1 MVVDPLMKG
10 FNIIPAREQIGFDLH
25 HIGYALDKLTQIH
38 ADKFPETY
46 KPLREN
52 WYVDDLLSGDHTE
65 VGRDE
70 QIQAVEE
77 VLKRGGFPLKFIV
90 KSREKPAEK
99 ASTDGEILK

>member
-1 MVVDPLMKG
+1 M
-10 FNIIPAREQIGFDLH
+10 
-25 HIGYALDKLTQIH
+25 
-38 ADKFPETY
+38 
-46 KPLREN
+46 
-52 WYVDDLLSGDHTE
+52 DDLLSGDDTE

-90 KSREKPAEK
+90 KSREKPSEK